1 MLILWVLYDRFMAKT
16 PKVFMTEKEIEYYL
30 DNVWLPKRD

>member
-1 MLILWVLYDRFMAKT
+1 MAKT

-30 DNVWLPKRD
+30 DNVWILKRDTD